1 MKRELHL
8 LARVSLLLSL
18 IAAPASFAAEPT
30 PTKSAA
36 GFYHPGVLVNRAQ
49 LDFIKAKVA
58 AGAEPWKSAYEAA
71 KNSEFGSLSYTPK
84 PRETVECGPYSK
96 PDLGCKDEQR
106 DSDAAYTHALLWA
119 IGGDEAHAKKAIEI
133 MNAWSSTLTGG
144 HKLSNGPVQ
153 AAWAGEVFPR
163 AAEIIR

>member
-49 LDFIKAKVA
+49 LDLIKAKVA
-58 AGAEPWKSAYEAA
+58 AGAEPWKTAFEAT
-71 KNSEFGSLSYTPK
+71 KTSDYGVLTYTPHPWK
-84 PRETVECGPYSK
+84 TCECGPYSK
-96 PDLGCKDEQR
+96 PDLGCKDEQH
-106 DSDAAYTHALLWA
+106 DSAAAYTQALLWY
-119 IGGDEAHAKKAIEI
+119 ITGNKA
-133 MNAWSSTLTGG
+133 
-144 HKLSNGPVQ
+144 
-153 AAWAGEVFPR
+153 
-163 AAEIIR
+163 